1 MKYGGWNA
9 CPPPEVHVAV
19 WRQELVSAQRGTLEF
34 SVVDQPADR
43 EAAVKLAM
51 EQYRYCID
59 IVDQGVTSV
68 SALAAIL
75 MEAPYWYFWWD

>member
-1 MKYGGWNA
+1 
-9 CPPPEVHVAV
+9 
-19 WRQELVSAQRGTLEF
+19 
-34 SVVDQPADR
+34 
-43 EAAVKLAM
+43 M

-75 MEAPYWYFWWD
+75 MEAPYWYFWWDQTPRRRYASFLGSVSTQPSPSTLGLLS

>member
-1 MKYGGWNA
+1 
-9 CPPPEVHVAV
+9 
-19 WRQELVSAQRGTLEF
+19 
-34 SVVDQPADR
+34 
-43 EAAVKLAM
+43 M